1 MSRMFQAAAAM
12 SMAALLVLLVP
23 PMRAGA
29 GTVLEKI
36 VAGKTIA
43 LGLRTDAPP
52 FASKDGTTL
61 SGFSVDLC
69 GLIANVIV
77 DTAGIDGLQG
87 KIVQVDASNRF
98 EKLAAGEIDVLCGA
112 TTATLSRR
120 EQVSFSIPTFIT
132 GVGAA
137 VRSDAPDLLKEVLL
151 TNSPAN
157 ASRAVVATALQGR
170 TFAVRK
176 GTTSEA
182 WLMNSAIAKIEG
194 VKIEVVETHDQGM
207 GRLSAGTIDAYFA
220 DRAILAG
227 LIRKRALSQFEF
239 SRKSYTLEP
248 YALAIPRGDEDFRLL
263 IDRALSKLYRSGK
276 ILEIFEAHFGQPSPE
291 VRFFYG
297 AVSLPE

>member
-1 MSRMFQAAAAM
+1 MSRFFQITAVM
-12 SMAALLVLLVP
+12 PIAALLVLLAP
-23 PMRAGA
+23 SMRAEAGA
-29 GTVLEKI
+29 VLDKI

-61 SGFSVDLC
+61 TGFSVDLC
-69 GLIANVIV
+69 SLIANVIV
-77 DTAGIDGLQG
+77 DTSGIDGLQG
-87 KIVQVDASNRF
+87 NIVEVDASNRF
-98 EKLAAGEIDVLCGA
+98 EKLASGEIDVLCGA

-120 EQVSFSIPTFIT
+120 ERVSFSIPTFIT

-157 ASRAVVATALQGR
+157 ASQTVVTTALKAR

-176 GTTSEA
+176 GTTAEA
-182 WLMNSAIAKIEG
+182 WLGKSAIAAIEG
-194 VKIEVVETHDQGM
+194 VKIETVETHDQGM
-207 GRLSAGTIDAYFA
+207 ARLSAGTIDAYFA

-227 LIRKRALSQFEF
+227 LIRKRDLGEFQF

-248 YALAIPRGDEDFRLL
+248 YALAIPRGDEEFRLL
-263 IDRALSKLYRSGK
+263 IDRALSKLYRSGQ
-276 ILEIFEAHFGQPSPE
+276 ILKVFEAHFGQPSPE

-297 AVSLPE
+297 SVSLPD